1 MFSSFLIKII
11 TKMKENISI
20 LTIILDVLFY
30 RIIKDE
36 CFNISINEMFFLNHL
51 KVITKYFF

>member
-1 MFSSFLIKII
+1 
-11 TKMKENISI
+11 MKENISI